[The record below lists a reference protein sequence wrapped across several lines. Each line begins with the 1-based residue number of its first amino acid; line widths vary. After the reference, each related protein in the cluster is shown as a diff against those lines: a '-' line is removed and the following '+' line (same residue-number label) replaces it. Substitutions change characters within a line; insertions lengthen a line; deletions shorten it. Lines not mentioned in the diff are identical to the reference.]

1 MRMILA
7 SQSPRRLELIK
18 MLTDDVIVRPADT
31 DETFD
36 PEVDVYENVKNAAEA
51 KALAVKDESVLPTDI
66 IVGVDTI
73 VVLDG
78 EVFGKPRNKDHARQ
92 MIKALSGRSHSVISG
107 VCLIKGDTI
116 LKFYDETTV
125 IFDEMTDEEIEE
137 YISCSEPYDK
147 AGSYAVQGLAG
158 KYIKGLNGCYFNV
171 VGFPV
176 NKIYNE
182 LKKL

>member
-7 SQSPRRLELIK
+7 SASPRRLELIK
-18 MLTDDVIVRPADT
+18 MLTDDVIVRPTNT

-36 PEVDVYENVKNAAEA
+36 PSLDVYENVKNAAEA
-51 KALAVKDESVLPTDI
+51 KAKAAVDENVLPSDI
-66 IVGVDTI
+66 IVGADTI

-78 EVFGKPRNKDHARQ
+78 KVFGKPKDKQNARE
-92 MIKALSGRSHSVISG
+92 MINALSGRSHSVISG
-107 VCLIKGDTI
+107 VCLIKGETV

-125 IFDEMTDEEIEE
+125 TFDEMTDEEIEE
-137 YISCSEPYDK
+137 YISGTEPYDK
-147 AGSYAVQGLAG
+147 AGGYAVQGLAG
-158 KYIKGLNGCYFNV
+158 KYISRLDGCYFNV

-176 NKIYNE
+176 NKIYNQ